1 MPGVRKARLPTFH
14 PGRAAE
20 VLIAGDVV
28 GAVGELH
35 PRVAAAFGLSG
46 RVIAGKIDLE
56 GILVSREPWTYEPPS
71 VYPPAIFDLAFEV
84 DEPVEAGAV
93 LDAIDESGGALVEAR
108 KIFDLFRGNPLPAG
122 RKSIAV
128 RLTLRAPDR
137 TLTDEEVAPIRRVI
151 VARVEEA
158 TGASLRGEA

>member
-1 MPGVRKARLPTFH
+1 M
-14 PGRAAE
+14 
-20 VLIAGDVV
+20 IAG
-28 GAVGELH
+28 E
-35 PRVAAAFGLSG
+35 
-46 RVIAGKIDLE
+46 IDLE
-56 GILVSREPWTYEPPS
+56 GILVLREPWTYEPPS

-137 TLTDEEVAPIRRVI
+137 TLTDEEVASIRRVI